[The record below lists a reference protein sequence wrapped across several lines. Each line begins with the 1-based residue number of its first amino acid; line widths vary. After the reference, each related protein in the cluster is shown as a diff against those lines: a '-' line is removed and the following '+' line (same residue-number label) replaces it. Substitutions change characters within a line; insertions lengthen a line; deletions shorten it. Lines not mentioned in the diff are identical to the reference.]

1 MTPKT
6 KQDLSTKP
14 LFTQPR
20 DDLPY
25 FICLRH
31 LLQTDHSC
39 GLAGSKCEIQA
50 DRVCETSWLL
60 VCTVRFGD
68 SFKTVEM
75 FLFVA
80 SSLYVARLFNFITKS
95 NQLSLQNTNRKR
107 LMWHQRRPNNRDI
120 STLRTVSCRTR
131 PMCLSA
137 YVQYI
142 RLIRYFKCNIIS
154 KTSVSG

>member
-6 KQDLSTKP
+6 KLDLSTKP
-14 LFTQPR
+14 LFTQPH

-39 GLAGSKCEIQA
+39 GLARSKCEIQV

-60 VCTVRFGD
+60 VYTVRFGE

-80 SSLYVARLFNFITKS
+80 SNQYVARLFNCITKS
-95 NQLSLQNTNRKR
+95 NQLSLQNTNRKL
-107 LMWHQRRPNNRDI
+107 LMWHQRRPTNRGI
-120 STLRTVSCRTR
+120 STPWTVSSCRTR
-131 PMCLSA
+131 PIMCLL
-137 YVQYI
+137 V
-142 RLIRYFKCNIIS
+142 CNIFVSFVIS
-154 KTSVSG
+154 SVI